1 MVLPTPPFI
10 PDIRLEKRAL
20 RLLGEYERERGAT
33 VTLPIPVEKIVERTL
48 GLGLVW
54 LPIAEQPGEIILAR
68 IDPQYLGQ
76 PTIQMNEYRRDHFE
90 AYFGTEAFSLAHEA
104 AHWVLHYDRGQSEQ
118 LAIPGL
124 TSATAGA
131 PILCRRLS
139 DGDRREFQAER
150 FAAFL
155 LMPEQLLREAIRGLD
170 LTSWSVIAALARNCG
185 VSKRALTRRLV
196 EIGEIMVGADNRLAR
211 ARQSP
216 HGPLA
221 V

>member
-1 MVLPTPPFI
+1 MSLPAPPFI
-10 PDIRLEKRAL
+10 LDARLEQRAL
-20 RLLGEYERERGAT
+20 RLLGEYERERGT
-33 VTLPIPVEKIVERTL
+33 TITLPIPVEKIIERTL

-54 LPIAEQPGEIILAR
+54 LPIMELPGDIILAR

-104 AHWVLHYDRGQSEQ
+104 AHWVLHYDRGRSEQ
-118 LAIPGL
+118 LGIPGL

-150 FAAFL
+150 FAAYL
-155 LMPEQLLREAIRGLD
+155 LMPELLLREAIRGLD
-170 LTSWSVIAALARNCG
+170 LTSWSVIAALARTCG
-185 VSKRALTRRLV
+185 VSKRALTRRLI
-196 EIGEIMVGADNRLAR
+196 EIGEVTIGEDNRLLR
-211 ARQSP
+211 SERLPRGS
-216 HGPLA
+216 LA
-221 V
+221 I

>member
-1 MVLPTPPFI
+1 MALPTPPFI
-10 PDIRLEKRAL
+10 PDAKLERRAL
-20 RLLGEYERERGAT
+20 RLLSEYERERGAT

-54 LPIAEQPGEIILAR
+54 LPIAEQPGDIILAR

-124 TSATAGA
+124 TSAHAGA
-131 PILCRRLS
+131 PILCRRMS

-150 FAAFL
+150 FAAYL
-155 LMPEQLLREAIRGLD
+155 LMPERLLREAICGLD
-170 LTSWSVIAALARNCG
+170 LTSWSVIAALARTCG
-185 VSKRALTRRLV
+185 VSKRALTRRLE
-196 EIGEIMVGADNRLAR
+196 EIGEVIISAENPLSRP
-211 ARQSP
+211 RQSP
-216 HGPLA
+216 RGTLSM
-221 V
+221 